1 MEDFV
6 RRLHH
11 VGVVVNDLQ
20 SSLDWYRDKL
30 EFEHQYSFTLP
41 GAQVAMLVRGEA
53 RLEIFQVEGAAPGAN
68 EREDIETLLKRG
80 GVNHFALNVD
90 ELEETVA
97 ALAAKGVEIVI
108 PPSSVPNNSG
118 DRFAYIRD
126 NDRMLV
132 ELFQPA
138 S

>member
-1 MEDFV
+1 MVDIV
-6 RRLHH
+6 HRLHH
-11 VGVVVNDLQ
+11 VGVVVNDLRA
-20 SSLDWYRDKL
+20 SLDWYRDKL
-30 EFEHQYSFTLP
+30 GFEHQYSFIVP
-41 GAQVAMLVRGEA
+41 GAQVAMLVRGQA
-53 RLEIFQVEGAAPGAN
+53 RLEIFQVEGATPMAS

-90 ELEETVA
+90 ELEETIA

-108 PPSSVPNNSG
+108 PPTSVPNNSG

-126 NDRMLV
+126 NERMLV

>member
-1 MEDFV
+1 MA
-6 RRLHH
+6 
-11 VGVVVNDLQ
+11 
-20 SSLDWYRDKL
+20 S
-30 EFEHQYSFTLP
+30 
-41 GAQVAMLVRGEA
+41 
-53 RLEIFQVEGAAPGAN
+53 

-90 ELEETVA
+90 ELEETIA

-108 PPSSVPNNSG
+108 PPTSVPNNSG

-126 NDRMLV
+126 NERMLV

>member
-6 RRLHH
+6 HRLHH

-20 SSLDWYRDKL
+20 TSLDWYRDKL
-30 EFEHQYSFTLP
+30 GFEHQYSFTLP
-41 GAQVAMLVRGEA
+41 GAQVAMLVRDEA
-53 RLEIFQVEGAAPGAN
+53 RLE
-68 EREDIETLLKRG
+68 IETLLKRG
-80 GVNHFALNVD
+80 GINHFALNVD
-90 ELEETVA
+90 ELEETIA
-97 ALAAKGVEIVI
+97 ALAAKGVEIVM
-108 PPSSVPNNSG
+108 PPSSVPNHSG

-126 NDRMLV
+126 NDRMLI

>member
-1 MEDFV
+1 MVDIV
-6 RRLHH
+6 HRLHH

-20 SSLDWYRDKL
+20 ASLDWYRDKL
-30 EFEHQYSFTLP
+30 GFEHQYSFTLP
-41 GAQVAMLVRGEA
+41 GTQAAMLVRGEA
-53 RLEIFQVEGAAPGAN
+53 RLEIFQVEGAAPMAS

-80 GVNHFALNVD
+80 GVNHFALNVR
-90 ELEETVA
+90 ELEETIA

>member
-1 MEDFV
+1 MQEFV
-6 RRLHH
+6 PRLHH

-20 SSLDWYRDKL
+20 GSIDWHRDNL
-30 EFEHQYSFTLP
+30 GFEYQYSFTLP
-41 GAQVAMLVRGEA
+41 GVQVAMLVRGEA
-53 RLEIFQVEGAAPGAN
+53 RLEIFQIEGAAPMAN
-68 EREDIETLLKRG
+68 EREEIETFLKLG
-80 GVNHFALNVD
+80 GVNHFVLNVD

-108 PPSSVPNNSG
+108 PPSSVPNHSG

-126 NDRMLV
+126 NERMPV
-132 ELFQPA
+132 ELFQSA

>member
-11 VGVVVNDLQ
+11 VGVVVKDLQ
-20 SSLDWYRDKL
+20 GSLDWYRDKL
-30 EFEHQYSFTLP
+30 GFEHQYSFTLP
-41 GAQVAMLVRGEA
+41 GAQVVMLVRGEA
-53 RLEIFQVEGAAPGAN
+53 RLEILQVEGAAPKAS
-68 EREDIETLLKRG
+68 EREDIETFLKRC
-80 GVNHFALNVD
+80 GVNHFALTVD
-90 ELEETVA
+90 DLEETIA
-97 ALAAKGVEIVI
+97 ALAAKGVEIVM

-132 ELFQPA
+132 ELFQSA